1 LTLQREHI
9 MLEIGMSKWPCPFT
23 SLHIAGEIMSKKVRS
38 IKQKGGFMSKK
49 DAVALAGFFAVAL
62 LVIHALTIAGD
73 VQAIIEDPNQANKP
87 GEILKLAFDVT
98 RYFD

>member
-1 LTLQREHI
+1 
-9 MLEIGMSKWPCPFT
+9 
-23 SLHIAGEIMSKKVRS
+23 MSKKTPS

-73 VQAIIEDPNQANKP
+73 VQVIIEDPNQSNKP

-98 RYFD
+98 RYFG